1 MKQGSAAVTMAIQGK
16 DPKARVI
23 KKVDDF
29 AYVRERTFLEALPD
43 LGILDKAEK
52 DTLVDGLNLR
62 NRCGHPT
69 KVKPGINKARSFIED
84 VVGIVFT

>member
-1 MKQGSAAVTMAIQGK
+1 MTLVEFLAPLKGGKQRDIVHSA
-16 DPKARVI
+16 
-23 KKVDDF
+23 
-29 AYVRERTFLEALPD
+29 RTFLEALPD